1 MFHDMHHPLNM
12 DGDDVL
18 DNPMS
23 SHANIN
29 EEPNKEAKKFYNL
42 LKGLTKIISGLS
54 KIFQVIFYHCA
65 SDVRN

>member
-18 DNPMS
+18 DNLMS

-29 EEPNKEAKKFYNL
+29 EEPNKEAKKFYDL
-42 LKGLTKIISGLS
+42 LKGVNKNYIRVVKNFPGYLLS
-54 KIFQVIFYHCA
+54 FTF
-65 SDVRN
+65 SR